1 MQLST
6 VDKLKAEQELAV
18 TLAESQ
24 ADFVKQNINKFGLPA
39 TIQYLQQLRN
49 ASQRAVEKQRDIER
63 RAEAKARETADRQAF
78 QKEMQQDRLAAQRQ
92 LQADRLA
99 NQASRRGGALNDR
112 YAFNIN
118 EAFSQAAIDLL
129 NVSQMPEKTTLGAFA
144 GMTGQS
150 GDTILKSLS
159 NNFARAVTKEDSRL
173 MQQIVSGLDQNMA
186 RALGGGYANSSAKAI
201 VNAYK
206 EQVTQFGDSA
216 AAQAMFLA
224 RMKQEL
230 EVLSKAFKNHPG
242 ANEGYVN
249 DMKEY
254 VDSLNQAI
262 PFNVQ
267 QVIAANRGNQRT
279 ISQKFQSL
287 SQQPS
292 AIRLPQT
299 GVPAA
304 PPTSTGVPQAA
315 TPASESV
322 SVGGK
327 TYSRPAGM
335 SDADWAAYKQD
346 MGAK

>member
-1 MQLST
+1 
-6 VDKLKAEQELAV
+6 
-18 TLAESQ
+18 
-24 ADFVKQNINKFGLPA
+24 
-39 TIQYLQQLRN
+39 
-49 ASQRAVEKQRDIER
+49 
-63 RAEAKARETADRQAF
+63 
-78 QKEMQQDRLAAQRQ
+78 
-92 LQADRLA
+92 
-99 NQASRRGGALNDR
+99 
-112 YAFNIN
+112 
-118 EAFSQAAIDLL
+118 
-129 NVSQMPEKTTLGAFA
+129 
-144 GMTGQS
+144 MTGQS

-206 EQVTQFGDSA
+206 EQVAQFGDSA

-304 PPTSTGVPQAA
+304 PAA
-315 TPASESV
+315 TRPPAAQETGWSN
-322 SVGGK
+322 
-327 TYSRPAGM
+327 
-335 SDADWAAYKQD
+335 ADEERLRELEEKARGTKFE
-346 MGAK
+346 